1 MQQKI
6 ILVTGATGA
15 QGGSVARALLAENKF
30 TVRILTRNANTEKVT
45 AFKKLGAEVVTG
57 DMNDIESLKA
67 AMKDCYG
74 VFGVTNFWEHFDKEY
89 ELGKNLIDAVQQS
102 SIKHFIFSSLED
114 YNKLSGGKFS
124 VPHYDIKA
132 ALQEYTKSLQLPA
145 TFVQISFY
153 YENLF
158 TFFPLQKDD
167 NGDLYFGFPQG
178 DTRLATISAADYGGI
193 VAAVFSHP
201 VEYIGRTFCAVG
213 SDNTCAAYAATLKK
227 VLGKKVY
234 FKYIPR
240 DEYAALG
247 FAGAEELA
255 NMFEVQRV
263 YIPNRQI
270 DMIESY
276 GLNPDM
282 LTFESWVKKNK
293 KRFEEVLHS
302 KEAAIV

>member
-15 QGGSVARALLAENKF
+15 QGGSVTKALLAENKF
-30 TVRILTRNANTEKVT
+30 AVRILTRNANTEKVK
-45 AFKKLGAEVVTG
+45 AIKELGAEVVTG
-57 DMNDIESLKA
+57 DMNDIESLRL

-89 ELGKNLIDAVQQS
+89 ALGKNLIDAVQQS
-102 SIKHFIFSSLED
+102 SIKHFVFSSLED
-114 YNKLSGGKFS
+114 YSKLSGGKFP
-124 VPHYDIKA
+124 VPHYDMKA
-132 ALQEYTKSLQLPA
+132 ALQEYAKSLQLPA

-153 YENLF
+153 YENLLS
-158 TFFPLQKDD
+158 FFPLQKDD

-201 VEYIGRTFCAVG
+201 VEYIGRTFRAVG
-213 SDNTCAAYAATLKK
+213 SDNTCAAYAASLKK
-227 VLGKKVY
+227 VLGRKVY

-247 FAGAEELA
+247 FAGAAELA
-255 NMFEVQRV
+255 NMFEVQRL

-293 KRFEEVLHS
+293 SKFDAILKADEV
-302 KEAAIV
+302 ATI